1 MFFRPGGCSRDCPT
15 LRRRFGDVDPKREV
29 TSFLRGA
36 PSPDVTLPGRMTGA
50 SSSCVNSESRSSRRR
65 ASAPGSR
72 DSWPPWPA
80 CPWRRDVEH
89 RGPPRAPH
97 RPAAAEGAVT
107 PNSERPPVWCRSL
120 HAAHAPHAEPPASL
134 GPASVARGRGP
145 SGSVGRSCCSR
156 ATPAPRRS
164 EPRSGSAEEL
174 LCIGPCE
181 LVLCGRTHPGAG
193 GSPETRGSRVC
204 GHSSVSLPVCPAVSR
219 DRLATL
225 HLGVAEQCA
234 STQQLGAGLQ
244 SDCSV
249 WLGHFVGP
257 QGAAHTG
264 CAGRCSRRSHGRRSL
279 GDPPGTDALHGAPAS
294 LLPASEVACGR
305 CII

>member
-1 MFFRPGGCSRDCPT
+1 
-15 LRRRFGDVDPKREV
+15 
-29 TSFLRGA
+29 
-36 PSPDVTLPGRMTGA
+36 MTGA

-120 HAAHAPHAEPPASL
+120 RAAHAPTQSLPPPSALRASHVEGGRAAPWGAL
-134 GPASVARGRGP
+134 AVRARPPPRAAPNPGATPTPAALNPG
-145 SGSVGRSCCSR
+145 
-156 ATPAPRRS
+156 ATPAPCRS

>member
-1 MFFRPGGCSRDCPT
+1 MTAGRPGPPARGGVTSSTEVRPGLPT
-15 LRRRFGDVDPKREV
+15 VPPRRRGLSPRTRSVPPFGAAASAPHTRPRRASRLPRPCERRTWKGAER
-29 TSFLRGA
+29 LRGA
-36 PSPDVTLPGRMTGA
+36 LLLLA
-50 SSSCVNSESRSSRRR
+50 
-65 ASAPGSR
+65 
-72 DSWPPWPA
+72 
-80 CPWRRDVEH
+80 
-89 RGPPRAPH
+89 
-97 RPAAAEGAVT
+97 
-107 PNSERPPVWCRSL
+107 
-120 HAAHAPHAEPPASL
+120 
-134 GPASVARGRGP
+134 
-145 SGSVGRSCCSR
+145 
-156 ATPAPRRS
+156 ATPAPRRSEPRRDPRAGRSEPRRDPRAGRS

-193 GSPETRGSRVC
+193 GSPETRGSQVC

-279 GDPPGTDALHGAPAS
+279 GDPPGTDALPGAPAS